1 LRSPYYYVWVSL
13 AALLSMPH
21 SSAAEPPAADSA
33 VIYVIR
39 RGWHVDVG
47 FDAAALQPPL
57 KSLLTDFPGA
67 RYVVFG
73 FGDRHYLLAKNRN
86 APVLLA
92 ALWPGR
98 GMLLVTG
105 LTSAPQDAFGADHVA
120 ALPVTADQARD
131 AQTFIWQSLDQ
142 RQAEQRENHQ
152 RENLNG
158 AADRIPSVERGPYE
172 GSLFF
177 SATPTYSAF
186 HTCNTWAAEALK
198 SATLPVHS
206 AGVVF
211 AGQLWGQVRRLE
223 RTLRHEPPRAS
234 LPGAAQSQAAQL
246 QGGFVPSW
254 QTTVVPEF

>member
-1 LRSPYYYVWVSL
+1 MRSPYYYVWASL
-13 AALLSMPH
+13 AALLSVPH
-21 SSAAEPPAADSA
+21 ASAAEPSPVAGSA

-47 FDAAALQPPL
+47 FDAAELQPPL
-57 KSLLTDFPGA
+57 KSMLTEFPGA
-67 RYVVFG
+67 RYVIFG

-105 LTSAPQDAFGADHVA
+105 LTSPPQDAFGADHVA
-120 ALPVTADQARD
+120 ALTVTADQARG

-142 RQAEQRENHQ
+142 RENA
-152 RENLNG
+152 RGEDVNG
-158 AADRIPSVERGPYE
+158 AADRINFVERGPYE
-172 GSLFF
+172 GSLYF
-177 SATPTYSAF
+177 SAAPTYSAL

-198 SATLPVHS
+198 AATLPVHS

-223 RTLRHEPPRAS
+223 RKLSPEPPRAS
-234 LPGAAQSQAAQL
+234 LPGAAQL
-246 QGGFVPSW
+246 HGGFVPSW